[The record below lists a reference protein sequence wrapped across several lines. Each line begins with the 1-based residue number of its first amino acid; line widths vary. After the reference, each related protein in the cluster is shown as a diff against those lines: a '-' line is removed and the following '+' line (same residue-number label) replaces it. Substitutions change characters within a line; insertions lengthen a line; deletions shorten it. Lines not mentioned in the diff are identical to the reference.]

1 MSRERSQL
9 QKIARLYYVEELN
22 QRQIADRLS
31 ISMASVSRGLSRAK
45 ELGIVKISIVDAAD
59 SYTDLEV
66 LIEGHWGIRECV
78 VTPAFEKRE
87 NTYRAFAAALAEVFP
102 RVLPREGLVGVS
114 WGETLKALG
123 DELRGVESLRAGV
136 VPLIGAMG
144 TVETGIFPN
153 SIARSFAERLGGSN
167 YLVNAPAVLDSRET
181 ADRLVQDSTFDQVRD
196 LWQRIDVAVLGAGP
210 VDEKTS
216 MYRGGVFTATELE
229 KLRATGSEA
238 ATNFLF
244 VSAEGAV
251 VHNPLSGRIV
261 CLAEEQMRR
270 IPTVIVAA
278 GGPEKSAA
286 IAAVLRSG
294 LVHILITDAET
305 ARELAAMA
313 GSPE

>member
-1 MSRERSQL
+1 MSGERSQL

-22 QRQIADRLS
+22 QRQIADRLK
-31 ISMASVSRGLSRAK
+31 ISMASVSRSLSRAK

-66 LIEGHWGIRECV
+66 LIEGRWGIRECV
-78 VTPAFEKRE
+78 VTPASERRE
-87 NTYRAFAAALAEVFP
+87 NTYRAFATALGEVFP
-102 RVLPREGLVGVS
+102 RVLSREGLVGVS

-144 TVETGIFPN
+144 TIETGIFPN
-153 SIARSFAERLGGSN
+153 SIARSFAERLGGRN

-181 ADRLVQDSTFDQVRD
+181 ADRLIQDSTFDPVRD

-210 VDEKTS
+210 VDEHTS
-216 MYRGGVFTATELE
+216 MYRGGIFTGTELE
-229 KLRATGSEA
+229 ELRATGSVA

-244 VSAEGAV
+244 VSAEGRV

-261 CLAEEQMRR
+261 CLPEEQMRR
-270 IPTVIVAA
+270 ISTVIVAA

-286 IAAVLRSG
+286 IAAALRSG
-294 LVHILITDAET
+294 LVHVLITDVET

-313 GSPE
+313 DAPD

>member
-1 MSRERSQL
+1 MSGERSQL

-22 QRQIADRLS
+22 QRQIADRLK
-31 ISMASVSRGLSRAK
+31 ISMASVSRSLSRAK

-66 LIEGHWGIRECV
+66 LIEGRWGIRECV
-78 VTPAFEKRE
+78 VTPASERRE
-87 NTYRAFAAALAEVFP
+87 NTYRAFATALGEVFP

-136 VPLIGAMG
+136 VPLVGAMG

-153 SIARSFAERLGGSN
+153 SIARSFAERLGGRN

-181 ADRLVQDSTFDQVRD
+181 ADRLIQDSTFDPVRD

-210 VDEKTS
+210 V
-216 MYRGGVFTATELE
+216 ELE
-229 KLRATGSEA
+229 ELRATGSVA

-244 VSAEGAV
+244 VSAEGRV

-261 CLAEEQMRR
+261 CLPEEQMRR
-270 IPTVIVAA
+270 ISTVIVAA

-286 IAAVLRSG
+286 IAAALRSG
-294 LVHILITDAET
+294 LVHVLITDVET

-313 GSPE
+313 DAPD

>member
-1 MSRERSQL
+1 MNGERSQL
-9 QKIARLYYVEELN
+9 QKIARLYYGEELN

-66 LIEGHWGIRECV
+66 LIEGRWHIRECV

-87 NTYRAFAAALAEVFP
+87 NTYRAFATALAGVLP

-123 DELRGVESLRAGV
+123 DELRGVESLRAEV

-153 SIARSFAERLGGSN
+153 SIARSFAERLGGRN

-181 ADRLVQDSTFDQVRD
+181 ADRLVRDSTFDPVRD
-196 LWQRIDVAVLGAGP
+196 LWQRVDVAVLGAGP
-210 VDEKTS
+210 VDEQTS
-216 MYRGGVFTATELE
+216 MYRGGIFTAAEIE
-229 KLRATGSEA
+229 ELRAAGSVG

-244 VSAEGAV
+244 VSAAGNV

-261 CLAEEQMRR
+261 CLPEERMRE
-270 IPTVIVAA
+270 ISTVVVAA
-278 GGPEKSAA
+278 GGPGKSSA

-294 LVHILITDAET
+294 LVHVLITDVET
-305 ARELAAMA
+305 AQELAAMA
-313 GSPE
+313 GASE